1 MLGEWV
7 EQLQMLISKSKLLQ
21 IIAISLCALTSC
33 QTGAIS
39 ISQPHKSAIAPLQAK
54 LNQETTMIETL
65 QKLCNVLSNAPLT
78 AQEAAT
84 SLGTIVED
92 QGKDWPVIVRPSNSA
107 FKEAQIVRQAGTNEP
122 AHVELILAETNKL
135 TVKMLSDAFGNYSKP
150 PKLHSNRPTKLVFE
164 VDIPNMP
171 RTCAVIADVTP
182 QEHGVEDG
190 IVNSVTVRRDIRL
203 E

>member
-1 MLGEWV
+1 
-7 EQLQMLISKSKLLQ
+7 MLISKSKLLQ
-21 IIAISLCALTSC
+21 IIAIVIWALASC
-33 QTGAIS
+33 QTGATS

-65 QKLCNVLSNAPLT
+65 QNLCNVLSNAPLT
-78 AQEAAT
+78 AQAAAT

-92 QGKDWPVIVRPSNSA
+92 QGKDWPVIVQPSNSA
-107 FKEAQIVRQAGTNEP
+107 FQEARVVRQAGTNEP
-122 AHVELILAETNKL
+122 AHVELTLADPSKL
-135 TVKMLSDAFGNYSKP
+135 TVKMLREAFGNYSKP
-150 PKLHSNRPTKLVFE
+150 PKLHRNRPTKLVFD
-164 VDIPNMP
+164 VDIPNTP

-190 IVNSVTVRRDIRL
+190 IVNSVTLRRDIRL